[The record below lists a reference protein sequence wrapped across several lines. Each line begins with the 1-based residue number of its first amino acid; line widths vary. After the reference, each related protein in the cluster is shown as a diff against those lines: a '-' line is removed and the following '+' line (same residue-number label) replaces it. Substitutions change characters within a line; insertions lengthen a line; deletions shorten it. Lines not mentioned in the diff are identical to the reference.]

1 MCYTHTVSDVY
12 YVKEFEMV
20 KNVSSV
26 KNNNT
31 VKNTKTISKSVN
43 KTPNDEYM
51 FNPGDFV
58 VYPAHGVGQVV
69 EIKSENIGGQS
80 LDFVAVNFQKEKA
93 TVKIPVSKLKKDSS
107 SLRQLSSD
115 SIMDSAV
122 RVLHSK
128 AKVRRVQWSRRSQE
142 YMEKIKSNNP
152 IALAE
157 VLRDLYKDPE
167 KSEQTYS
174 ERQIYDQAFGLF
186 VPEYALVHKIKEDEA
201 SAQLSSLLKN
211 RSKSGD

>member
-1 MCYTHTVSDVY
+1 M
-12 YVKEFEMV
+12 E
-20 KNVSSV
+20 
-26 KNNNT
+26 
-31 VKNTKTISKSVN
+31 
-43 KTPNDEYM
+43 NDEYM

-58 VYPAHGVGQVV
+58 VYPTRGVGQIT
-69 EIKSENIGGQS
+69 EIKSENICGQN
-80 LDFVAVNFQKEKA
+80 LEFVSVSFNKDKA
-93 TVKIPVSKLKKDSS
+93 TVKIPVAKIKKENTA
-107 SLRQLSSD
+107 LRQLASD
-115 SIMDSAV
+115 SVMDTAV

-128 AKVRRVQWSRRSQE
+128 AKIKRVQWSRRSQE

-167 KSEQTYS
+167 KHEQTYS

-201 SAQLSSLLKN
+201 SAQLSSILKN
-211 RSKSGD
+211 RNTSTES

>member
-1 MCYTHTVSDVY
+1 
-12 YVKEFEMV
+12 MV
-20 KNVSSV
+20 KSSGSAKSVSS
-26 KNNNT
+26 
-31 VKNTKTISKSVN
+31 TKTSKAGSKTVN
-43 KTPNDEYM
+43 KHTNDEYM

-69 EIKSENIGGQS
+69 EIKSENIGGQK

-93 TVKIPVSKLKKDSS
+93 TVKIPISKLKKDSS

-157 VLRDLYKDPE
+157 VLRDLYKDPD

-201 SAQLSSLLKN
+201 SVQLSTLLKN
-211 RSKSGD
+211 RSKLTD

>member
-1 MCYTHTVSDVY
+1 
-12 YVKEFEMV
+12 MV
-20 KNVSSV
+20 KSSSV
-26 KNNNT
+26 A
-31 VKNTKTISKSVN
+31 KSVN
-43 KTPNDEYM
+43 NSKTSKTVSKAINKPENDEYM

-58 VYPAHGVGQVV
+58 VYPARGVGQVV
-69 EIKSENIGGQS
+69 EIKSENICGQK
-80 LDFVAVNFQKEKA
+80 LDVVSVNFQKEKA
-93 TVKIPVSKLKKDSS
+93 TVKIPVSTLKKDTS
-107 SLRQLSSD
+107 SLRQLSSN

-201 SAQLSSLLKN
+201 SAQLSSFLKN
-211 RSKSGD
+211 RSKLTD

>member
-1 MCYTHTVSDVY
+1 MA
-12 YVKEFEMV
+12 K
-20 KNVSSV
+20 SSGSV
-26 KNNNT
+26 
-31 VKNTKTISKSVN
+31 KSVN
-43 KTPNDEYM
+43 GVRNSKTTSKASSKPVNDEYM

-69 EIKSENIGGQS
+69 EIKSENICGQK
-80 LDFVAVNFQKEKA
+80 LDVVSVNFQKEKA
-93 TVKIPVSKLKKDSS
+93 TVKIPVSSLKKDAS
-107 SLRQLSSD
+107 SLRQLSSN

-201 SAQLSSLLKN
+201 SVQLSSLLKN
-211 RSKSGD
+211 RSKLTD